1 MKGKLPHSIQNWI
14 SLLGLT
20 IAVISLLMIAV
31 LFTLSL
37 IIKDKGVYLGLVIYI
52 LLPAVLVVGLI
63 LIPVGMVIRS
73 KRQKKSKDKTKPGWP
88 VINLNNSRQ
97 RKHFFIAALII
108 TLLLFISV
116 IGSYEAFHFTESVH
130 FCGQL
135 CHKVMKPEYVAYQ
148 HSAHA
153 RVSCVE
159 CHVGPGA
166 DWYVRSKLSGLY
178 QVYSTLFNKY
188 PKPIPTPI
196 ENLRPAREVCEQCH
210 WPQKFYSY
218 KLRYESYYMT
228 DKENTRW
235 DLRLVMKT
243 GPEHQALGLKEGIHW
258 HINPNVKI
266 EYIAA
271 DERREEIPWIRYT
284 DLITGETTIYQDTDH
299 PLSQEE
305 IASRSPRTMDCIDC
319 HNRPSHDYK
328 SPMRFLN
335 SALTSQELPPD
346 LPEIK
351 RIAQELCIEEYESIE
366 KAEQSIRLDISAF
379 YADNY
384 PEIYSNEQ
392 NKIEQAIQTVQTLFS
407 QNIFPEMNVRWD
419 THLSH
424 IGHLYSKGCFRCH
437 NETQINAQQ
446 NQIGKD
452 CNLCHVITAQGNPGN
467 FQAGTISDPLEFKH
481 PVEIYEAW
489 KEGLCSDCHED
500 PGI

>member
-1 MKGKLPHSIQNWI
+1 MKGKLPRSIQNWI

-20 IAVISLLMIAV
+20 IASISLLMIAV

-37 IIKDKGVYLGLVIYI
+37 IIKEKGVYLGLVIYI
-52 LLPAVLVVGLI
+52 LLPAVLVLGLI
-63 LIPVGMVIRS
+63 LIPIGMFIKSR
-73 KRQKKSKDKTKPGWP
+73 RQKKSKDETKPGWP

-97 RKHFFIAALII
+97 KKLFFLAALII
-108 TLLLFISV
+108 TFLLFISV

-210 WPQKFYSY
+210 WPQKFYAY
-218 KLRYESYYMT
+218 KLRYESYYMS
-228 DKENTRW
+228 DKKNTRW

-243 GPEHQALGLKEGIHW
+243 GPEHSALGLKEGIHW

-266 EYIAA
+266 EYIAG
-271 DERREEIPWIRYT
+271 DERREDIPWVRYT
-284 DLITGETTIYQDTDH
+284 DLITGKATIYQDTDD
-299 PLSQEE
+299 PLSQDE
-305 IASRSPRTMDCIDC
+305 IESSSPRIMDCIDC

-351 RIAQELCIEEYESIE
+351 RIAQEVCIEEYESIE
-366 KAEQSIRLDISAF
+366 EAEQSIQQNISAF
-379 YADNY
+379 YADKY
-384 PEIYSNEQ
+384 PEIYSKEK
-392 NKIEQAIQTVQTLFS
+392 NKIEQAVKTVQTLFL
-407 QNIFPEMNVRWD
+407 QNIFPEMKVRWD

-424 IGHLYSKGCFRCH
+424 IGHLFSKGCFRCH
-437 NETQINAQQ
+437 NETHKSSQ
-446 NQIGKD
+446 NDKIRQD
-452 CNLCHVITAQGNPGN
+452 CSLCHVITAQGNPWE
-467 FQAGTISDPLEFKH
+467 FMEGTMTEPLEFKH
-481 PVEIYEAW
+481 PVDIDEAW
-489 KEGLCSDCHED
+489 KEGLCSECHED
-500 PGI
+500 PSL